1 MSHPCYQSKSKMFHI
16 SLSALVILVHFL
28 IVTNAMETETN
39 TINYLQEIMMSEDCV
54 SIVISMP
61 HLPGKYIILHILK
74 KTNVHQVISLQ
85 LLDVGTSTLRFSDMD
100 YFLGVCPEFIC
111 KKNTKLWVKEDM
123 RFSTIISSTS
133 CVVTI
138 AKSDTNKETIQLVD
152 FMNVMNVEK
161 KHLYIHMS
169 SGMESYTFKNKSI
182 NFNVVIDH
190 ESKGVFNCSRC
201 IE

>member
-1 MSHPCYQSKSKMFHI
+1 MPWRQRPTQSITFRRSWCLKIVSQLSFQCLIYQENI
-16 SLSALVILVHFL
+16 SF
-28 IVTNAMETETN
+28 
-39 TINYLQEIMMSEDCV
+39 Y
-54 SIVISMP
+54 ISW
-61 HLPGKYIILHILK
+61 K

-111 KKNTKLWVKEDM
+111 KKNTKLRVKEDM

-138 AKSDTNKETIQLVD
+138 AKSDTNKETVQLVD

-190 ESKGVFNCSRC
+190 ESKGVFNCSMC